1 MDLLRWFSKALFSK
15 IFSTANPSLGTTSD
29 LGKNNSEKPVLPP
42 LYPMEKNTVL
52 IAAGLPFNRTF
63 GFKT

>member
-1 MDLLRWFSKALFSK
+1 MVFESTYYK

-52 IAAGLPFNRTF
+52 IAAGLTFNRTF